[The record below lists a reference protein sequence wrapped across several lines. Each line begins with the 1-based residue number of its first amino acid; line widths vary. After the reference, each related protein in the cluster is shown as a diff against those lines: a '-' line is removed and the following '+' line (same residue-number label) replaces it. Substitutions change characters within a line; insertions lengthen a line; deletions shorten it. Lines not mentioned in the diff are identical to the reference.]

1 MLWTLIMSQIVYV
14 IFVLIWMFI
23 AGMSVMMFD
32 DPDAINN
39 TTTWLIFITIWL
51 YPVGLL
57 AAIIG
62 GWVTFSRRHYRAS
75 LIWNCIPLLW
85 IVPLGGFLVY
95 SIIM

>member
-1 MLWTLIMSQIVYV
+1 
-14 IFVLIWMFI
+14 MFI

-32 DPDAINN
+32 DPDAISDAP
-39 TTTWLIFITIWL
+39 TWLIFIAILL

-62 GWVTFSRRHYRAS
+62 GWVTFSRRRYRAS

-85 IVPLGGFLVY
+85 IVPLSGFLAY
-95 SIIM
+95 SIMM